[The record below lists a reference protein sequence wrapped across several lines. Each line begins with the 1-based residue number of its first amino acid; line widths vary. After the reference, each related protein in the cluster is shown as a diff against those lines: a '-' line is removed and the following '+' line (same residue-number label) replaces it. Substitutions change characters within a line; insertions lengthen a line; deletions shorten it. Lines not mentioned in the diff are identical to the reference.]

1 MRRLV
6 ASGLLPKAGRA
17 TAQSLGAHLPG
28 RAEGDGRR
36 IAAGKRVDRR
46 DADPLVRPPREA
58 SGGAA
63 RTVAYDAA
71 ITPIVTGDVNPG
83 VLDSHSPPTRAG

>member
-1 MRRLV
+1 
-6 ASGLLPKAGRA
+6 
-17 TAQSLGAHLPG
+17 
-28 RAEGDGRR
+28 
-36 IAAGKRVDRR
+36 VDRR